1 MAKIQDIINA
11 ATPGPWHW
19 YAYNFTGARCL
30 RVDRPDD
37 SEVIVHS
44 LSNGVHVEGHNAD
57 FIATFDP
64 EHIAL
69 MEAVI
74 ERTWFATDSWETS
87 YCCGHDLFDGHAESC
102 PVEKLFKF
110 RKEHGLDG

>member
-1 MAKIQDIINA
+1 MAKIQDIINFA
-11 ATPGPWHW
+11 RE
-19 YAYNFTGARCL
+19 TGIA
-30 RVDRPDD
+30 D
-37 SEVIVHS
+37 
-44 LSNGVHVEGHNAD
+44 VEFMD
-57 FIATFDP
+57 TFDP
-64 EHIAL
+64 QHIAL